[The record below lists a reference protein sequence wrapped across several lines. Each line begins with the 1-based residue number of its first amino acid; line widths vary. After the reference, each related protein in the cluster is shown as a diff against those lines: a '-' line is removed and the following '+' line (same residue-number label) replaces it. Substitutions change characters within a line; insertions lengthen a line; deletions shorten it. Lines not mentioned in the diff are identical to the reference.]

1 MDGGALPELGT
12 TGVGTGLE
20 RKRNLE
26 KLGIL
31 LVHEDSP
38 LHMFVLMTW
47 MKCWQRLFHLKFQI
61 ILHQAFSIAALRTGW
76 SGSVF
81 VVGPILCTVWCLG
94 AFLASTHMTR
104 IASFKS
110 CHPKKSP
117 SIVECPPP
125 PSRQGEGGEGAKLPH
140 LKTTFLLYVKQEQKI
155 KVKRDHFCSLRKMV
169 SLNITEAGC

>member
-117 SIVECPPP
+117 SIVECPPHP
-125 PSRQGEGGEGAKLPH
+125 PGKGRAGRGQNYPIWKPLFYYMWNKSRKSKSRE
-140 LKTTFLLYVKQEQKI
+140 TTSV
-155 KVKRDHFCSLRKMV
+155 V
-169 SLNITEAGC
+169 

>member
-1 MDGGALPELGT
+1 MDGGALSELGT

-26 KLGIL
+26 KLGTL

-38 LHMFVLMTW
+38 LHMFVLITW

-61 ILHQAFSIAALRTGW
+61 ILHQGLSIAALLTGW
-76 SGSVF
+76 SRSVF
-81 VVGPILCTVWCLG
+81 VVGSLLCTVWCLG

-104 IASFKS
+104 IAFFKL

-117 SIVECPPP
+117 SIVECPPTP
-125 PSRQGEGGEGAKLPH
+125 GQGEGEERAKLPH
-140 LKTTFLLYVKQEQKI
+140 LKTTLLLYVKQEQNI
-155 KVKRDHFCSLRKMV
+155 KVKRDHFSSLRKMV
-169 SLNITEAGC
+169 SLNITEVGC